1 MSLCSSE
8 MEKKLQLCV
17 LMLQLQV
24 SLAVWQHISVMKG
37 HTLNL
42 NCPLKSQFPDHA
54 VEWRNTDGVKDKRYR
69 LHKLSESEFRISI
82 SKVTFSDGGIY
93 TCSHYLPQAESKRV
107 NVTVIGKP
115 RIERTTH
122 EGWTVIRCTAEANY
136 SPPNLSWKFKNGLE
150 FLHDE
155 TQIHMVPLEK
165 KYVSIQT
172 IYVKPAEKTFAVKC
186 IMRHPAWHSWIP
198 LMDFVNIRPNKRKGH
213 PKTTT
218 FPERTPAPVTAREPT
233 SDHFP
238 TTTQN
243 EILTTVFSTIPPQF
257 STGNS
262 LPTTEEKAA
271 EASTAEKQDL
281 TSEISRNTPQSST
294 DAVETTELPMNTSQ
308 INSTEEASTVNS
320 TTERSGTL
328 NTSGNWLTV
337 NISSTETTRN
347 STGVDYDVEKR
358 EGKDSNTSLLVF
370 LITCLMVG
378 LLVVVIFIGIKLRK
392 AHIIWKRE
400 NEETVSSEV
409 SSKSKSSQE
418 EKNTRRRRGLFN
430 TGLTQYVIQEP
441 TVITSVTNPAA
452 MTPPET
458 TTSEHNSAA
467 PVPPPAPPLKS
478 PVKETEL

>member
-1 MSLCSSE
+1 

-17 LMLQLQV
+17 LMLQLQGEL

-54 VEWRNTDGVKDKRYR
+54 VEWRNTDGNIMFFNMIKGVKDKRYR

-198 LMDFVNIRPNKRKGH
+198 LMDFVNIRPNR
-213 PKTTT
+213 
-218 FPERTPAPVTAREPT
+218 
-233 SDHFP
+233 
-238 TTTQN
+238 
-243 EILTTVFSTIPPQF
+243 
-257 STGNS
+257 
-262 LPTTEEKAA
+262 
-271 EASTAEKQDL
+271 
-281 TSEISRNTPQSST
+281 
-294 DAVETTELPMNTSQ
+294 
-308 INSTEEASTVNS
+308 
-320 TTERSGTL
+320 
-328 NTSGNWLTV
+328 
-337 NISSTETTRN
+337 
-347 STGVDYDVEKR
+347 VDYDVEKR

-392 AHIIWKRE
+392 AHIIWKRDE
-400 NEETVSSEV
+400 SVVEQYLCLT
-409 SSKSKSSQE
+409 
-418 EKNTRRRRGLFN
+418 GLFN

>member
-1 MSLCSSE
+1 MCFE
-8 MEKKLQLCV
+8 QNEK
-17 LMLQLQV
+17 
-24 SLAVWQHISVMKG
+24 
-37 HTLNL
+37 
-42 NCPLKSQFPDHA
+42 
-54 VEWRNTDGVKDKRYR
+54 R
-69 LHKLSESEFRISI
+69 
-82 SKVTFSDGGIY
+82 
-93 TCSHYLPQAESKRV
+93 
-107 NVTVIGKP
+107 
-115 RIERTTH
+115 
-122 EGWTVIRCTAEANY
+122 
-136 SPPNLSWKFKNGLE
+136 
-150 FLHDE
+150 
-155 TQIHMVPLEK
+155 
-165 KYVSIQT
+165 
-172 IYVKPAEKTFAVKC
+172 
-186 IMRHPAWHSWIP
+186 
-198 LMDFVNIRPNKRKGH
+198 H

-337 NISSTETTRN
+337 NMSSTETTRN